1 MNSTLEPSDAEL
13 CQRWQNGDNAAAQ
26 LLYAR
31 FTGRLLELIRTNLA
45 TRLLSRIDP
54 ESVMHSA
61 LKSLLMRTSQGQF
74 EFAADGDVWRLL
86 VTISLNK
93 VRNRV
98 RDAQAA
104 IRDVRR
110 ERSVS
115 VVEYDSDLARCL
127 MSAPNEEASIVF
139 TDLVEALLQQLSP
152 VNQEIVRLRLEGL
165 STEAIGTRLS
175 EPMTS
180 RSVNRRLSGEILRV
194 VQSLLVQG

>member
-13 CQRWQNGDNAAAQ
+13 CQRWQNGDNDAAQ

-61 LKSLLMRTSQGQF
+61 LKSLLMRTSHGQF
-74 EFAADGDVWRLL
+74 EFAEDGDVWRLL

-98 RDAQAA
+98 RDAKAA
-104 IRDVRR
+104 MRDVRR
-110 ERSVS
+110 EVRADAI
-115 VVEYDSDLARCL
+115 EFDDGLARCL
-127 MSAPNEEASIVF
+127 SSAPDDESTIVF
-139 TDLVEALLQQLSP
+139 ADLIEALFNRLDPL
-152 VNQEIVRLRLEGL
+152 NREIVQMRLEGL
-165 STEAIGTRLS
+165 SPELIGTRLS
-175 EPMTS
+175 APMTS
-180 RSVNRRLSGEILRV
+180 RSVNRRLSGEILRAAR
-194 VQSLLVQG
+194 LLIDEL

>member
-13 CQRWQNGDNAAAQ
+13 CQRWQNGDNEAAQ

-74 EFAADGDVWRLL
+74 EFADDGDVWRLL

-98 RDAQAA
+98 RDAKAA
-104 IRDVRR
+104 KRDVRR
-110 ERSVS
+110 EVHT
-115 VVEYDSDLARCL
+115 DGMKFDDGLARCL
-127 MSAPNEEASIVF
+127 ASAPDDEATIIF
-139 TDLVEALLQQLSP
+139 ADLIEALLNRLDP
-152 VNQEIVRLRLEGL
+152 VNREIVQLRLEGL
-165 STEAIGTRLS
+165 TPEVIGTRLS
-175 EPMTS
+175 QPMTS
-180 RSVNRRLSGEILRV
+180 RSVNRRLNGEILEVSR
-194 VQSLLVQG
+194 LLLDES